1 MTLDQGKTAP
11 LSVIIDKH
19 WDKLKFHMR
28 EDLNGDA
35 NGY

>member
-11 LSVIIDKH
+11 LLSVIIDKH
-19 WDKLKFHMR
+19 WDKLRFRMR
-28 EDLNGDA
+28 EDA

>member
-1 MTLDQGKTAP
+1 MTLDQKTAP

-28 EDLNGDA
+28 EEDA
-35 NGY
+35 NNGF